1 MPSKSEVIVLVGPM
15 GVGKSTVGRKLAN
28 SIGYDFRDT
37 DSIFVKNHGAIS
49 DFFAAHGES
58 AFRAIEEQIVA
69 GAISQAGV
77 VATGGGAVLSEA
89 TRELLKQATV
99 VYLATDGTHMGKRLS
114 QGSRPLLKNGL
125 SDWTKIY
132 NERKPI
138 YEGIAD
144 VTIDSSGHPIKQT
157 VNEIREALA
166 I

>member
-1 MPSKSEVIVLVGPM
+1 MPGKSEVIVLVGPM

-28 SIGYDFRDT
+28 SIGVDFRDT
-37 DSIFVKNHGAIS
+37 DSIFVKLHGSIS
-49 DFFAAHGES
+49 EFFEANGE
-58 AFRAIEEQIVA
+58 AKFRAIEEQIVA
-69 GAISQAGV
+69 DAISQPGV
-77 VATGGGAVLSEA
+77 VATGGGAVLSES
-89 TRELLKQATV
+89 TRQLLKSATV

-138 YEGIAD
+138 YAGIAD

-157 VNEIREALA
+157 VSEIREALA